1 MSWTY
6 QQSTGRLLH
15 NGRLVDARGY
25 SGRGASRNVPQ
36 AQALRNEWP
45 IPQGRYAIGQPFNNP
60 TRGGHHGTG
69 PYSIRL
75 TPAPSN
81 QMFGRSSF
89 LIHGDS
95 LRAPGT
101 ASDGCIILGVHTR
114 HAIVASGDHALE
126 VVP

>member
-1 MSWTY
+1 MPWTY
-6 QQSTGRLLH
+6 HQSTGRLEH
-15 NGRLVDARGY
+15 DGRLVDTRGY
-25 SGRGASRNVPQ
+25 SGHGSWKNVPQ
-36 AQALRNEWP
+36 AQTRRNEGP
-45 IPQGRYAIGQPFNNP
+45 IPRGSYTIGLPFNNP

-75 TPAPSN
+75 TPSPRN
-81 QMFGRSSF
+81 QMFGRSGF

-95 LRAPGT
+95 VRAPGT